1 MKEIRY
7 ISYTDAQIKMDTF
20 LMQDVIFIC
29 LKQNSQKTKKQKKS
43 VFYLL
48 FAANMLQLDFYF
60 CFLDIIRTLNDANIR
75 NAFKQIISLWTVFFF

>member
-7 ISYTDAQIKMDTF
+7 ISYTDVKTKINTF
-20 LMQDVIFIC
+20 LMQDVDMFFIC
-29 LKQNSQKTKKQKKS
+29 LKQNSQKQKQMC

-60 CFLDIIRTLNDANIR
+60 SFLDIIIHTLNDTNKR
-75 NAFKQIISLWTVFFF
+75 NAFKQKKVFFF